1 MKRLA
6 DQEQSHFTL
15 LDQLLQFLKI
25 LPDPNALQ
33 CFQTLRRH
41 SKNVAD
47 RQPDT
52 LLADIERQNSA
63 PIPSAFRLV
72 QTRVTNASPR
82 VRVTVPR
89 QPSALAIFTPPQIPQ
104 QTFAVGRAL
113 VAVAALIALLYYG
126 RDFFVT
132 LIISAVFAFILDPVV
147 LLVMKLRVPR
157 GLATFIVI
165 ALALVVVYLLGAM
178 AWSQVSTIKRDLPT
192 YTSRLN
198 DIIGS
203 LNAKVDDVEKKT
215 IDLVVPK
222 SMLQQEQQ
230 IQQKPIE
237 AQRARRRRTG
247 SRVETTV
254 PPGPPPIQEVRI
266 HTDPRP
272 VIGTIYLFISGYF
285 HLFILASF
293 VPFLIYFML
302 SWRDHINRRFLLL
315 FSGERR
321 HIVGRSW
328 SHIGDST
335 RAFVLGNFLLWVFLS
350 AVSALSYFLLGLP
363 YWPLVGLLSA
373 FFSLVPYV
381 GLGLSLVPPVLA
393 ALAIPNK
400 FKLVLIV
407 LVITAAL
414 HLISMNVLYAKI
426 VGRRVRLNPLV
437 VTIAMMFWGL
447 LWGAVGLVL
456 AIPITAGFKAVC
468 DNVESLEPLGRL
480 LSDE

>member
-1 MKRLA
+1 M
-6 DQEQSHFTL
+6 
-15 LDQLLQFLKI
+15 
-25 LPDPNALQ
+25 
-33 CFQTLRRH
+33 
-41 SKNVAD
+41 
-47 RQPDT
+47 
-52 LLADIERQNSA
+52 
-63 PIPSAFRLV
+63 
-72 QTRVTNASPR
+72 
-82 VRVTVPR
+82 
-89 QPSALAIFTPPQIPQ
+89 
-104 QTFAVGRAL
+104 
-113 VAVAALIALLYYG
+113 LYYG

-147 LLVMKLRVPR
+147 LLVMKLKAPR
-157 GLATFIVI
+157 GVATFVVI
-165 ALALVVVYLLGAM
+165 AVAGAIVYLLGAM
-178 AWSQVSTIKRDLPT
+178 AWTQVAIIEHDLPT
-192 YTSRLN
+192 YSSRLN
-198 DIIGS
+198 EIVDALNTKVADI
-203 LNAKVDDVEKKT
+203 EKKT

-222 SMLQQEQQ
+222 SMIQQEQQ

-237 AQRARRRRTG
+237 AQKARRRRAAVKTD
-247 SRVETTV
+247 VTQ
-254 PPGPPPIQEVRI
+254 PPPIQEVRI

-272 VIGTIYLFISGYF
+272 GISAVYVFLSGYF
-285 HLFILASF
+285 HLLILASF

-321 HIVGRSW
+321 HIVGKSW

-350 AVSALSYFLLGLP
+350 SVSALTFFFLGLP
-363 YWPLVGLLSA
+363 YWPLIGLLSA

-381 GLGLSLVPPVLA
+381 GLGLSIIPPVLA

-400 FKLVLIV
+400 FKIV
-407 LVITAAL
+407 ITAVVITAAL
-414 HLISMNVLYAKI
+414 HVLSMNFLYAKI

-456 AIPITAGFKAVC
+456 AIPITAGIKAVC

-480 LSDE
+480 MSDE